1 MTPEVPVPLRGM
13 GPVPFKLLVITDW
26 AMPVLEIIKETLQA
40 GPGIAV
46 QHRHPGATDRQ
57 FYEEAARLREV
68 CGDHPLFINGRL
80 DIALALD
87 AHLHLTFRSL
97 PPADVRPL
105 LGKRWLSASCHP
117 PHHPTG
123 ADLLLVS
130 PVFDPISKAP
140 ERPELGAHAFKAF
153 AKKSHTR
160 CFALGGITIE
170 RMKEL
175 GPVAGVAVIGE
186 IMHATHPAHAAEA
199 LLRALE

>member
-1 MTPEVPVPLRGM
+1 MI
-13 GPVPFKLLVITDW
+13 ITDW
-26 AMPVLEIIKETLQA
+26 SMPVLEILKEALQA

-46 QHRHPGATDRQ
+46 QHRHLGATDRQ
-57 FYEEAARLREV
+57 FYEEAARLREI
-68 CGDHPLFINGRL
+68 CGNAPLFINGRL

-87 AHLHLTFRSL
+87 AHLHLTDRSL
-97 PPADVRPL
+97 LPSDVRPL
-105 LGKRWLSASCHP
+105 LGNRWLSASCHP
-117 PHHPTG
+117 PHQPRG

-140 ERPELGAHAFKAF
+140 ERPELGAHAFRAF
-153 AKKSHTR
+153 AKKSPTP

-175 GPVAGVAVIGE
+175 GPVSGVAVIGE